1 LFLEMELPVPEGF
14 QPDDPATW
22 PRVVGRLEY
31 VQGKLLHLPPCCL
44 IQSLVNASTA
54 AIVGNWQA
62 DHREF
67 FAGANEVG
75 IVLGGD
81 ARGAEA
87 AVWRRDSLGPFTG
100 KLIAVPPI
108 LVAEV
113 AGLDEDEPKL
123 REKAAWYLGH
133 GVKHVWLVLPDTRE
147 VVVLDTTGERRLS
160 GNDMVTCADL
170 PGFAVAAERF
180 FAQLR

>member
-1 LFLEMELPVPEGF
+1 MELPVPEGF

-22 PRVVGRLEY
+22 PRIVGRLEY
-31 VQGKLLHLPPCCL
+31 VQGRLLHLPPCGL
-44 IQSLVNASTA
+44 SQSLVNASTA
-54 AIVGNWQA
+54 AILGNWQT
-62 DHREF
+62 DHPEF

-87 AVWRRDSLGPFTG
+87 AVWRRDSLGALSE
-100 KLIAVPPI
+100 KLIGVPPI
-108 LVAEV
+108 LAAEV

-123 REKAAWYLGH
+123 REKVAWYLGH

-147 VVVLDTTGERRLS
+147 VVVLDANGERRLS
-160 GNDMVTCADL
+160 GSDGVTCSDL

-180 FAQLR
+180 FAQLG